1 MIARRREPTA
11 ASRDVLAQ
19 IEALRR
25 AERGSI
31 ATEYGLIAAL
41 VAIALIVVLTQVR
54 ANLLGLP
61 FPTLIAAFVDALS

>member
-19 IEALRR
+19 IETLRR

-41 VAIALIVVLTQVR
+41 VAIGLIVALTQVR
-54 ANLLGLP
+54 ESLLGLP
-61 FPTLIAAFVDALS
+61 FPTLIAAFTDALS